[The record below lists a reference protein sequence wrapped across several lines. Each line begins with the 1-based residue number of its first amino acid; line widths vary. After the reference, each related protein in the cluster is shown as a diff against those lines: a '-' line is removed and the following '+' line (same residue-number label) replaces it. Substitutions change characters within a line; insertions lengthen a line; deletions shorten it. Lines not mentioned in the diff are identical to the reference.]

1 MQRHSCDDRIGG
13 QKILAGREK
22 PRRGG
27 FEAIGPIAM
36 LHRKDEPFC
45 AALIEQRRTSGFPS
59 WRGAKARIAGGG
71 PPRLSAAIG
80 NPQNMQAGPL
90 IKGISR
96 KQGGQN
102 PNSRS
107 TGAAQS
113 KQQGG

>member
-22 PRRGG
+22 LRLGG
-27 FEAIGPIAM
+27 FEAIGPIAL

-71 PPRLSAAIG
+71 PLELICSYRQSTKH
-80 NPQNMQAGPL
+80 AGGPAD
-90 IKGISR
+90 KGHIAPTR
-96 KQGGQN
+96 W
-102 PNSRS
+102 
-107 TGAAQS
+107 A
-113 KQQGG
+113 

>member
-1 MQRHSCDDRIGG
+1 MQRRSCDDRIGG
-13 QKILAGREK
+13 QKILAGRKK

-71 PPRLSAAIG
+71 PLELICSYRQSTKH
-80 NPQNMQAGPL
+80 AGGPAD
-90 IKGISR
+90 KGHIA
-96 KQGGQN
+96 Q
-102 PNSRS
+102 
-107 TGAAQS
+107 TGWA
-113 KQQGG
+113 